1 MVKETREEKIRRI
14 IGMTKEALAMTGEAS
29 SKHYST
35 VDLGVELDPDYY
47 EVNAKSG
54 WGFFKGKT
62 RHLDPMTRQVI
73 GSVVLAF
80 RNRGGCYHHAKKA
93 LELGAT
99 MEQLLEAYAVASI
112 PGGRPTAKAGLEA
125 LERIAKEQPELMAAR
140 RSIAPIP
147 ERKEIE
153 EVIEPE
159 TREQRVSRIFR
170 KIKDDGGIVDEA
182 LAFGVGLDPDYF
194 EAYSQLAWGFFRKEH
209 RHWDPVRREMF
220 MLVIM
225 AFRGMRNEVY
235 LHAKKA
241 LQLGATMEQLLEA
254 FETAVIPG
262 GSLILMEG
270 LCALKRIHDEQQAEV
285 KKKQP

>member
-1 MVKETREEKIRRI
+1 MAKETREERIRRV

-29 SKHYST
+29 ARHYST

-47 EVNAKSG
+47 EINSKSG
-54 WGFFKGKT
+54 WGFFKGET

-125 LERIAKEQPELMAAR
+125 LERIAKEQPELMEAR
-140 RSIAPIP
+140 RSSTPIP
-147 ERKEIE
+147 ERKDAE
-153 EVIEPE
+153 EVVGPE
-159 TREQRVSRIFR
+159 TREERVNRIIQ
-170 KIKDDGGIVDEA
+170 KIKDDGGMVDEA
-182 LAFGVGLDPDYF
+182 LAFGVDLDPDYF
-194 EAYSQLAWGFFRKEH
+194 EAFSKLAWGFFKEEP
-209 RHWDPVRREMF
+209 RHWDPTRREMF

-225 AFRGMRNEVY
+225 AFRGMREEVY

-241 LQLGATMEQLLEA
+241 LRLGATMEQLLEA

-262 GSLILMEG
+262 GSLILTEG
-270 LCALKRIHDEQQAEV
+270 LYALKRIHDEQRGQG
-285 KKKQP
+285 KKKE